1 MCWAQAN
8 LTSLSAM
15 INFNGQLSSR
25 ESFRVSLNNRAFRF
39 GDSLYEEI
47 KIVGQTI
54 LFWESHYFRLMA
66 GMRLLRMQIPVH
78 FNMEFL
84 ETEILKTCANRKAE
98 AQLIRLTICR
108 KDNKNLL
115 AKNQSVDFYIETSSE
130 TGAAYKPFN
139 GKFEV
144 GLYKDFYENTS
155 LLSTI
160 ETSSNLIPILSKI
173 FADEN
178 GLDECL
184 ILNANKNVIGA
195 PVGNLFLTKGHSILT
210 PPAEDGCKKGI
221 LRNEIIKLIKKSV
234 SYQLEE
240 TSISPFELQNA
251 DEMFLAHITFGI
263 IPISKYRKKEYT
275 RQTADYILENL
286 NLDIQKTLK
295 EK

>member
-1 MCWAQAN
+1 
-8 LTSLSAM
+8 M
-15 INFNGQLSSR
+15 INFNGQLSSK
-25 ESFRVSLNNRAFRF
+25 ENFRLNLNNRAFRF

-47 KIVGQTI
+47 KIVGESI

-66 GMRLLRMQIPVH
+66 GMRLLRMQIPIY
-78 FNMEFL
+78 FDMGFL
-84 ETEILKTCANRKAE
+84 ESEILKTCANRAAE
-98 AQLIRLTICR
+98 AHLIRLTICR
-108 KDNKNLL
+108 KDNKSLL
-115 AKNQSVDFYIETSSE
+115 TKEQAVDFYIETSRKTE
-130 TGAAYKPFN
+130 ALYKPFD

-144 GLYKDFYENTS
+144 DLYKDFYENIS

-173 FADEN
+173 FALEN

-184 ILNANKNVIGA
+184 ILNTNKNVIGA
-195 PVGNLFLTKGHSILT
+195 AVGNLFLIKGNSLLT

-221 LRNEIIKLIKKSV
+221 LRNEIMKLIKKSAL
-234 SYQLEE
+234 YQLEE

-251 DEMFLAHITFGI
+251 DEMFLVHITFGI
-263 IPISKYRKKEYT
+263 IPISKYRKKEYA

-286 NLDIQKTLK
+286 NLIIQTSPK